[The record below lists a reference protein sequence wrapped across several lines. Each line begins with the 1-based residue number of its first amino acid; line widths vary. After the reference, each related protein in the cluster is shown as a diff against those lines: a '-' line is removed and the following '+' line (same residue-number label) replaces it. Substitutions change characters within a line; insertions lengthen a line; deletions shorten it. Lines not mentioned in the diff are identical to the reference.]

1 MPCFGSSDSSQSPV
15 KHASRMVASKLE
27 LAIRAFVIVLLALAR
42 RYRALLRISPGI
54 FCGAVGPKS

>member
-1 MPCFGSSDSSQSPV
+1 M
-15 KHASRMVASKLE
+15 AASKLE

-54 FCGAVGPKS
+54 FGGAVGPKS